1 MLDGTLVKPTQQVLV
16 DVPLAV
22 PPATLDN
29 ELQPNNDADGASIC
43 LLGVEIVEPVD
54 AQCETNYI
62 YKYLP
67 TECDEDVVELDNAQ
81 PLHRP

>member
-1 MLDGTLVKPTQQVLV
+1 MNQATTALPPWHTMTTVRTTIVRGGQFRLSGTLVKPTQQVLV

-54 AQCETNYI
+54 A
-62 YKYLP
+62 
-67 TECDEDVVELDNAQ
+67 
-81 PLHRP
+81 